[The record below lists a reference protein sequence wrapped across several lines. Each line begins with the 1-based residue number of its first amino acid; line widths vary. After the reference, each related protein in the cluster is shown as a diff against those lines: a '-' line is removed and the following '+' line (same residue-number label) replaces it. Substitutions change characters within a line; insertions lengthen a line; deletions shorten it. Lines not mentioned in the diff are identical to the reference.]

1 MNSVLI
7 YITELSPRA
16 NYTFEVL
23 LKGLLGISFETTTNI
38 SAFNNYSGAKFSYG
52 VKSIATELHFE
63 AIPLLF
69 EKNIDNKFYQ
79 NKTIDEAFAIND
91 KAHFGIDIFAAS
103 FFLLSRYEEYNQ
115 PNFNYAQSI
124 LHRSKLLQHPVVNEW
139 TMELKKVLQLHFLN
153 LQFIENKFKI
163 TPTIDV
169 DRAFAFKARNIFTTI
184 GGLIKDVLKFNFAEL
199 IVRLKVLANKKADPF
214 DVFEKIETI
223 HQSAGLQTIY
233 FVHCGSYNG
242 VDKNINLNHPLFKT
256 AIQKIA
262 KRSWVGIHPSI
273 KSITE
278 TDLLPKEIAFLQSI
292 LPEQKITK
300 SRQHFIELIFPNSY
314 QSLLKNG
321 ISADYTMGYADETGF
336 RAGICNS
343 YCWYD
348 IENEKQTA
356 LIIHP
361 FCLMEATYQYFKNND
376 AKAFLADA
384 EIISN
389 TIKNVNGELCFVWH
403 NQSFSEIYEYKGWS
417 KIYND
422 FLTVII

>member
-7 YITELSPRA
+7 YISELSPRA

-23 LKGLLGISFETTTNI
+23 LKSLLGISFETTTNI
-38 SAFNNYSGAKFSYG
+38 SDFNNYSGAKFSYG
-52 VKSIATELHFE
+52 IKSVANELHFE
-63 AIPLLF
+63 ATSLLF

-79 NKTIDEAFAIND
+79 NKNIDEAFAIKN

-115 PNFNYAQSI
+115 PNFNYTQSI

-139 TMELKKVLQLHFLN
+139 TMELKKILQLHFSD
-153 LQFIENKFKI
+153 LQFIANKYKI
-163 TPTIDV
+163 IPTIDV

-184 GGLIKDVLKFNFAEL
+184 GGLIKDGLKFNFAEI
-199 IVRLKVLANKKADPF
+199 IVRLKVLANYETDPF
-214 DVFEKIETI
+214 DVFEKIEKI
-223 HQSAGLQTIY
+223 NKSASLRAIY

-256 AIQKIA
+256 AIQKIG
-262 KRSWVGIHPSI
+262 KRNLVGIHPSI

-278 TDLLPKEIAFLQSI
+278 TSLLPKEIALLQSV
-292 LPEQKITK
+292 LYEQKITK
-300 SRQHFIELIFPNSY
+300 SRQHFIELKFPNSY
-314 QSLLKNG
+314 KILLTNE
-321 ISADYTMGYADETGF
+321 ITEDYTMGYADEIGF

-343 YCWYD
+343 YYWYD
-348 IENEKQTA
+348 VENEKQTA
-356 LIIHP
+356 LVIHP

-376 AKAFLADA
+376 TKAFLADA

-389 TIKNVNGELCFVWH
+389 NVKNVNGELFFVWH

-417 KIYND
+417 KIYPY
-422 FLTVII
+422 FLATII